1 MQTVRLTTCNTSYEA
16 HIIKGKLESE
26 GIPSILTNENMSNLY
41 SGLISAFS
49 GVDILVNENDLE
61 RAKQLLTS
69 NS

>member
-16 HIIKGKLESE
+16 HIIKGNLESE

-61 RAKQLLTS
+61 RAKEILKI
-69 NS
+69 